1 METVGIFI
9 LIITLVIVQI
19 IVAMGCTVSLKTLG
33 HSLSGNLLESAVSF
47 GSAAIVV
54 FWGFSLSDLVGIS
67 LLLIFLGVVVLLL

>member
-19 IVAMGCTVSLKTLG
+19 IVAMGCTVSLKTY
-33 HSLSGNLLESAVSF
+33 SLSGNLLESAVSF

-67 LLLIFLGVVVLLL
+67 LLLIFLGVEVLLL